1 MPLRHNRRSVGFPAL
16 RHPIVLAPL
25 AGGPSTPALAAAVT
39 NAGGLGFVA
48 GGYLTAEALDERIR
62 EARALTDG
70 AIGVNLFLLHAV
82 PIDEEALAAYTAE
95 LEPEARRRGVEL
107 GEAVF
112 EDDGWDAKLEV
123 VLDRGVEVVSTTFGC
138 PPAGAVRRLR
148 EAGTSVWLTV
158 GSLPEARAARAAGAD
173 AIVLQ
178 GVEGGGHRAS
188 WADEEDADVPTL
200 ELLQAAAAEIE
211 VPLVATG
218 GIADGAGIAAALD
231 AGARA
236 AQLGTAFLLCAEA
249 GTHEAHRRALRAGG
263 STALTRAF
271 TGRRARGIVNEFM
284 RRYVD
289 APSAYPH
296 VHHLTA
302 PLRAAARAVGDA
314 DGFNLWAGERFERS
328 RELPAG
334 ALVEQLA
341 AELADHSSRVPG
353 TEVPGTGQ
361 R

>member
-1 MPLRHNRRSVGFPAL
+1 VSFPAL

-48 GGYLTAEALDERIR
+48 GGYLSAAALDERIR
-62 EARALTDG
+62 QTRALTGG
-70 AIGVNLFLLHAV
+70 AIGVNLFRLDAGPV
-82 PIDEEALAAYTAE
+82 DEAALAAYAAE
-95 LEPEARRRGVEL
+95 LEPEARRSGVVL
-107 GEAVF
+107 GDAVF
-112 EDDGWDAKLEV
+112 EDDGWEAKLEV
-123 VLDRGVEVVSTTFGC
+123 VIAHGVEVVSTTFGR
-138 PPAGAVRRLR
+138 PPEDDVRRLKD
-148 EAGTSVWLTV
+148 AGASVWVTV

-188 WADEEDADVPTL
+188 WDDADDADVPTL
-200 ELLQAAAAEIE
+200 ELLRAAAVEME

-218 GIADGAGIAAALD
+218 GLADGAAIAAALQ

-236 AQLGTAFLLCAEA
+236 AQLGTAFLLCPEA
-249 GTHEAHRRALRAGG
+249 GTHEAHRNALRAGG
-263 STALTRAF
+263 STAVTRAF
-271 TGRRARGIVNEFM
+271 TGRRARGIENEFM
-284 RRYVD
+284 RRHVD

-302 PLRAAARAVGDA
+302 PLRAAARAAGDA
-314 DGFNLWAGERFERS
+314 DGFNLWAGERFEQS
-328 RELPAG
+328 REVTAG

-341 AELADHSSRVPG
+341 AELAVHSWQPG
-353 TEVPGTGQ
+353 HQ
-361 R
+361 